1 MRSLLS
7 FILTGTVGLTAGC
20 TSGLWGPFTQDT
32 ESNCNVTPS
41 LCATGQSC
49 NAVTGLCEGGSVADM
64 GVPPSGPIF
73 GQERLVT
80 SLATSYF
87 SMAIGDLTKGD
98 KTDILLS
105 ADTENLLILSGDDNF
120 SASSAETFSLSGG
133 QKPTYSVNYTQDGRH
148 DAIVATVTGKI
159 IYVLKKDTTTA
170 KVEIDSGLGPGYLV
184 LDVGYAN
191 DDNTPDLVVT
201 SSKLSLISQILLGTM
216 VGTGNASVFL
226 GALNATMTPQ
236 PLKLGRTDL
245 CFAAAARQ
253 PDMELGLALSKPR
266 DTSTTLL
273 QITGST
279 INGTGNQHSPMPE
292 HDFAIPTD
300 LDKDGD
306 LDLVLVKTF
315 ELPTPGNLT
324 SGKVHYLMN
333 NGNVKS
339 PTFTQDATQLNSS
352 YLIGAQVDD
361 FDGDGYPDI
370 VVAEYVEKRFRVYH
384 NLGLAQT
391 SFSAPFDLSGTYGAR
406 SAYFQDLDGDG
417 CKDLVALFGGDESGG
432 AATRGS
438 EIKIVRGRFK
448 AGGTCQ

>member
-1 MRSLLS
+1 MRNLSS
-7 FILTGTVGLTAGC
+7 FILTGTLGLTAGC

-41 LCATGQSC
+41 ICATGQSC
-49 NAVTGLCEGGSVADM
+49 NAVTGLCEGGSLADM
-64 GVPPSGPIF
+64 GVPPSGPLF
-73 GQERLVT
+73 GETRLVT
-80 SLATSYF
+80 SLGTSYF

-98 KTDILLS
+98 KADILLS
-105 ADTENLLILSGDDNF
+105 ADTESLLILSGDDNF
-120 SASSAETFSLSGG
+120 SANSAETLNLSGG

-148 DAIVATVTGKI
+148 DAIVATVIGKL
-159 IYVLKKDTTTA
+159 IYVTKKSTTPT
-170 KVEIDSGLGPGYLV
+170 KIEIDAGLGPGYLV

-191 DDNTPDLVVT
+191 DDDTPDLVVT

-226 GALNATMTPQ
+226 GSLNATMPPQ

-253 PDMELGLALSKPR
+253 PNIGLGLALSKPR
-266 DTSTTLL
+266 DTSTILL
-273 QITGST
+273 PIVGST
-279 INGTGNQHSPMPE
+279 TNGTGNQQSPMPE

-306 LDLVLVKTF
+306 LDLVLIKTF
-315 ELPTPGNLT
+315 ELPAPGQFN
-324 SGKVHYLMN
+324 SGQVNYLMN
-333 NGNVKS
+333 NGTVQN
-339 PTFTQDATQLNSS
+339 PMFTQDATQLNSS
-352 YLIGAQVDD
+352 FLIGAQVDD

-370 VVAEYVEKRFRVYH
+370 VVAEYGEKRFRVYH

-391 SFSAPFDLSGTYGAR
+391 RFSAPFELSGTYGAR
-406 SAYFQDLDGDG
+406 SAYFQDIDGDG

-432 AATRGS
+432 ATTRGS